1 VERASR
7 SASSASRVLIVLI
20 AIVFGSLWGCPG
32 QVRAQSGQ
40 MILSLGDD
48 SYITWS
54 ELESRTGAVVK
65 REAGDA
71 PLDDFS
77 LLVLSNVSY
86 TSLPEGVRDG
96 LRRYLEQG
104 GAMLITGGKQSYG
117 SGGYADTELADLL
130 PLRPSR
136 DDWLPHPFGP
146 TLILQPGHPI
156 LKGIE
161 IPTMAFFNEL
171 DLNGGA
177 VEIAQ
182 YRKATKAGIVGGG
195 DPGGGQ
201 IQGGGRRPMP
211 LIAERR
217 SDAGTILAVAL
228 DLALTGEWKDRNRF
242 AQNCAEYLLQQSRI
256 VPPQKRSNL
265 DRGAPSTCCAT

>member
-1 VERASR
+1 MERASR
-7 SASSASRVLIVLI
+7 STSWVARLLTTLVAIVL
-20 AIVFGSLWGCPG
+20 GSRLGWP
-32 QVRAQSGQ
+32 QEPRAQSGA

-71 PLDDFS
+71 PLTDFS

-86 TSLPEGVRDG
+86 ASLSEGVRDG
-96 LRRYLEQG
+96 LLGYLEQG

-117 SGGYADTELADLL
+117 SGGYAGTELADLL
-130 PLRPSR
+130 PLLPSR

-161 IPTMAFFNEL
+161 IPTMAFFNEVE
-171 DLNGGA
+171 LNVGG
-177 VEIAQ
+177 VEIARYVRAQ
-182 YRKATKAGIVGGG
+182 RL
-195 DPGGGQ
+195 PH
-201 IQGGGRRPMP
+201 P
-211 LIAERR
+211 LIAER
-217 SDAGTILAVAL
+217 SSNAGTVLAVAL
-228 DLALTGEWKDRNRF
+228 DLTLTGEWKDRGRF
-242 AQNCAEYLLQQSRI
+242 AQNCVAYLLQQSRI
-256 VPPQKRSNL
+256 VPPQKRSNFH
-265 DRGAPSTCCAT
+265 RGALSTCCAT

>member
-1 VERASR
+1 MRRIPE
-7 SASSASRVLIVLI
+7 SASSAARVLITLI
-20 AIVFGSLWGCPG
+20 AIVSGSLCGYPG
-32 QVRAQSGQ
+32 QLRAQSGP

-65 REAGDA
+65 REAGDT

-182 YRKATKAGIVGGG
+182 YRKASKAGIVGGG

>member
-1 VERASR
+1 MERASR
-7 SASSASRVLIVLI
+7 STSSASRVPIVLI

-54 ELESRTGAVVK
+54 EVESRTGVVVK
-65 REAGDA
+65 RELGES
-71 PLDDFS
+71 PLADFS
-77 LLVLSNVSY
+77 VLILSNLSY
-86 TSLPEGVRDG
+86 ASLPEGVRDG
-96 LRRYLEQG
+96 LRGYLEQG

-130 PLRPSR
+130 PLLPSR

-201 IQGGGRRPMP
+201 IHGGGRRPMP

-256 VPPQKRSNL
+256 VPPQKRSDL
-265 DRGAPSTCCAT
+265 HRGAIVPCCAT

>member
-1 VERASR
+1 
-7 SASSASRVLIVLI
+7 
-20 AIVFGSLWGCPG
+20 
-32 QVRAQSGQ
+32 

-71 PLDDFS
+71 PLTDFS

-86 TSLPEGVRDG
+86 ASLPEGVRDG
-96 LRRYLEQG
+96 LRGYLEQG

-117 SGGYADTELADLL
+117 SGGYAGTELADLL

-182 YRKATKAGIVGGG
+182 YRKASKAGIVGGR

-228 DLALTGEWKDRNRF
+228 DLTLTGEWKDRGRF
-242 AQNCAEYLLQQSRI
+242 AQNCVKYLLQQSRI

-265 DRGAPSTCCAT
+265 HRGAPSTCCGT

>member
-7 SASSASRVLIVLI
+7 SASSASRVPIVLI

-71 PLDDFS
+71 PLTDFS

-96 LRRYLEQG
+96 LRGYLEQG

-182 YRKATKAGIVGGG
+182 YRKASKAGIVGGG

-228 DLALTGEWKDRNRF
+228 DLTLTGEWKDRNRF

-256 VPPQKRSNL
+256 VPPQKRGNL
-265 DRGAPSTCCAT
+265 HRGAIVPCCAT

>member
-1 VERASR
+1 MERASR
-7 SASSASRVLIVLI
+7 LPSWVTHFFITLVVIVL
-20 AIVFGSLWGCPG
+20 GSRLSWPWELW
-32 QVRAQSGQ
+32 AQSGA

-71 PLDDFS
+71 PLTDFS

-86 TSLPEGVRDG
+86 ASLPEGVRDG
-96 LRRYLEQG
+96 LRGYLEQG

-117 SGGYADTELADLL
+117 SGGYAGTELADLL

-182 YRKATKAGIVGGG
+182 YRKASKAGIVGGR

-228 DLALTGEWKDRNRF
+228 DLTLTGEWKDRGRF
-242 AQNCAEYLLQQSRI
+242 AQNCVKYLLQQSRI

-265 DRGAPSTCCAT
+265 HRGAPSTCCGT

>member
-1 VERASR
+1 MERGSR

-32 QVRAQSGQ
+32 QVWAQSGQ

-65 REAGDA
+65 QELGDA
-71 PLDDFS
+71 PLTDFL

-86 TSLPEGVRDG
+86 TSLPEAVRDG
-96 LRRYLEQG
+96 LRGYLEQG
-104 GAMLITGGKQSYG
+104 GTMLITGGKQSYG
-117 SGGYADTELADLL
+117 SGGYAGTELADLL

-171 DLNGGA
+171 DLNVGG
-177 VEIAQ
+177 VEIARYVRTQ
-182 YRKATKAGIVGGG
+182 RL
-195 DPGGGQ
+195 PH
-201 IQGGGRRPMP
+201 P

-228 DLALTGEWKDRNRF
+228 DLTLTGEWKDRGRF
-242 AQNCAEYLLQQSRI
+242 AQNCVEYLLQQSRI
-256 VPPQKRSNL
+256 VPPQKRSDL
-265 DRGAPSTCCAT
+265 HRGAIVPCCAT

>member
-1 VERASR
+1 MSWVTHFFITLVA
-7 SASSASRVLIVLI
+7 IVL
-20 AIVFGSLWGCPG
+20 GSRLGWP
-32 QVRAQSGQ
+32 QEPWAQSGA

-54 ELESRTGAVVK
+54 ELESRTGIVVK

-71 PLDDFS
+71 PLTDFS

-86 TSLPEGVRDG
+86 ASLPEGVRDG
-96 LRRYLEQG
+96 LRGYLEQG

-182 YRKATKAGIVGGG
+182 YRKASKAGIVGGG

-256 VPPQKRSNL
+256 VPPQKRSSL
-265 DRGAPSTCCAT
+265 HRGAPFTCCAT